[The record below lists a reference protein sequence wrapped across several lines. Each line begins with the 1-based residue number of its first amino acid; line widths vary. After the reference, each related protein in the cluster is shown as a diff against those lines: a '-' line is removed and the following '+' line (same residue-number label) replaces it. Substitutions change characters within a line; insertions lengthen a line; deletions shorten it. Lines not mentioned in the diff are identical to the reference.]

1 MNTEEELISRY
12 LDQQLNEEEVSK
24 LEESLRRN
32 PDLRRKFYGQVNVIN
47 ALEEKFSVKLPD
59 EKIITLESNKSN
71 HTLTALAACLLV
83 GVGIFVYSFLQ
94 KPKTLA
100 ILVSNENAAW
110 ESSLPTTT
118 GSPLVRGMMKLKSGV
133 ATIRFSSG
141 AEVTLEAPSE
151 IELKTSMQGK
161 LIRGNAIVHVPDS
174 AHGFTLATPSGY
186 AVDHG
191 TAFGVSIMEN
201 GKISNFK
208 VLEGEISLHSPKGD
222 SLFLLENESA
232 TLNDYGISKKIVLR
246 AEQPIPVLEKENNT
260 LRIQTAGKCQSII
273 RNDEIA
279 YLDQDFLMVKLDTG
293 SNPYERR
300 ALFNFK
306 EDQVDWSKI
315 KKSRLRLNLV
325 PCGLGHRVYL
335 PKTNRFKLYALA
347 GFSGVES
354 WENLKWG
361 EAPTTESA
369 TLVGRFE
376 IPRSQERG
384 SITIES
390 NELLEFL
397 KSNNASEYTFI
408 LTRETSETR
417 GSGMV
422 HAFASDS
429 HPEASG
435 PTLELSF

>member
-1 MNTEEELISRY
+1 MPLDFKKKKYTMNAEEELISRY

-24 LEESLRRN
+24 LEKSLRRN

-151 IELKTSMQGK
+151 IELKTSMEGK
-161 LIRGNAIVHVPDS
+161 LLSGNAVVNVPES
-174 AHGFTLATPSGY
+174 AQGFILATPSGY

-191 TAFGVSIMEN
+191 TAFGVSIIGN
-201 GKISNFK
+201 GKISDFK

-232 TLNDYGISKKIVLR
+232 TLNDYGISEKIVLGD
-246 AEQPIPVLEKENNT
+246 EQPPQISEREDNV

-273 RNDEIA
+273 RNDEIE

-306 EDQVDWSKI
+306 DLI
-315 KKSRLRLNLV
+315 
-325 PCGLGHRVYL
+325 
-335 PKTNRFKLYALA
+335 
-347 GFSGVES
+347 
-354 WENLKWG
+354 
-361 EAPTTESA
+361 
-369 TLVGRFE
+369 
-376 IPRSQERG
+376 
-384 SITIES
+384 
-390 NELLEFL
+390 
-397 KSNNASEYTFI
+397 
-408 LTRETSETR
+408 
-417 GSGMV
+417 
-422 HAFASDS
+422 
-429 HPEASG
+429 
-435 PTLELSF
+435 